1 MVHVR
6 RTGVRRSLDQEVAED
21 SGMDNQ
27 SATTKLRSRKLWKIG
42 EKQNL
47 QLTRLPSLKITCL
60 LFNLP
65 SSPYEP
71 KKHTEDSEEQML
83 LSAAE
88 RVGITRAATASI
100 YKHQANS
107 CGCATGDYLST
118 NTQYYSTQTPTDGN
132 TLIHTHKIGVGLA
145 RKESRTEG

>member
-1 MVHVR
+1 M
-6 RTGVRRSLDQEVAED
+6 A
-21 SGMDNQ
+21 
-27 SATTKLRSRKLWKIG
+27 

-60 LFNLP
+60 LSNLP

-71 KKHTEDSEEQML
+71 KKHTEYSEEQML

-88 RVGITRAATASI
+88 RVGITRAATPSI

-118 NTQYYSTQTPTDGN
+118 NTQYYSTQTSDWW
-132 TLIHTHKIGVGLA
+132 
-145 RKESRTEG
+145 